1 MRRPCDGLR
10 WFAACLAMATLVAGC
25 GGGGGPKGPN
35 SARLIVI
42 DTIPI
47 DGGQLPLTPPQGAVR
62 SHEFHILFSANPDP
76 ETVLDR
82 SEFNGLNANVRFID
96 SSLTRVPGRAFLGGL
111 DASGRTPT
119 EVFPEIDPTW
129 AAEIANDAPSDLRF
143 IYDTDGT
150 LETVEYLPADQY
162 TIVVNGLVTNRTG
175 DPILE
180 PYCGSFTSGADS
192 YAPVVRFT
200 SPVDGA
206 TDVSLT
212 TDFVFEFNEQVV
224 PSTVI
229 GSPPATPQ
237 AVTLTAMATGGGGSL
252 VIPGTITT
260 SVSNTCRYT
269 FTPSMTI
276 PGSAGNQ
283 AIVVQAVINGPLQ
296 ISDAAG
302 NIMGGTATANFTMTE
317 GPTISNNPIPPN
329 ALWFAS
335 TSPNAVGV
343 VGINAIG
350 TSANNPVTFVDT
362 NGDNMA
368 TAADDNVV
376 VSTSINRNVG
386 TPVGIALGEFVGSPL
401 LNALENIPLPNPP
414 PPLALGNSIV
424 CLPSAC
430 NTLCPPLTL
439 PCPAGCI
446 TTPNNSVSDIGT
458 FLYVADSDNNLI
470 RVLNS
475 NTSLE
480 IDAIPVPDPAGV
492 TVSQNLRNV
501 FVSNFG
507 SNSVSV
513 IQVTGGTHS
522 LLKEVNV
529 NPNDPTLAVPRGPRS
544 ITVQPDM
551 EDVLVLGRDDEMG
564 VLSFAQGYEVRKVI
578 SSSIGPDAVDVD
590 ATWRGGTYF
599 AYITNRGGDS
609 ISVFES
615 GPNFPVNLGPDDIKI
630 VLEGSSSFQIR
641 QPTRMH
647 CDLTSGLQGAGV
659 WYVNSEDGTIGRID
673 LTFLGPPPSP
683 YFPNP
688 APTRVWGQSTI
699 TSSLGSVRDIAMGD
713 NLTPCFGFGI
723 ISQYKNNF
731 GQISQPIKGYVAT
744 GSSIRVFNAR
754 TGIDMGVEIP
764 VPGVNLLTTH
774 FKY

>member
-10 WFAACLAMATLVAGC
+10 WLAAILAMATLVAGC
-25 GGGGGPKGPN
+25 GGGGGTKGPN

-47 DGGQLPLTPPQGAVR
+47 DGGQLPVTPPQGAVR

-82 SEFNGLNANVRFID
+82 SEFNGLSANIRFID

-111 DASGRTPT
+111 DAFGRSAA
-119 EVFPEIDPTW
+119 EAFPEIDPDW
-129 AAEIANDAPSDLRF
+129 AAEIALDAPSDLRF

-150 LETVEYLPADQY
+150 LETLEYLPPEQY
-162 TIVVNGLVTNRTG
+162 TIVVNGLVTNVAG

-180 PYCGSFTSGADS
+180 PYCGSFTSGADT

-200 SPVDGA
+200 SPLDGA
-206 TDVSLT
+206 SDVPLN
-212 TDFVFEFNEQVV
+212 TDFIVEFNEQVV
-224 PSTVI
+224 PSTVV
-229 GSPPATPQ
+229 GSPPATPPSI
-237 AVTLTAMATGGGGSL
+237 TLTAMATGGGGSL

-276 PGSAGNQ
+276 PGSSAGQ
-283 AIVVQAVINGPLQ
+283 SIVVQAIINGPFQ

-302 NIMGGTATANFTMTE
+302 NIMAGTAVSNFTMTE

-343 VGINAIG
+343 VGVNAIG
-350 TSANNPVTFVDT
+350 TSANNPLALVETD
-362 NGDNMA
+362 GDGIP

-376 VSTSINRNVG
+376 VATSINTNVG
-386 TPVGIALGEFVGSPL
+386 LPVGIALGESVGSPI
-401 LNALENIPLPNPP
+401 LNGLENIPVPNPP
-414 PPLALGNSIV
+414 PPLPLGNSMV
-424 CLPSAC
+424 CMPSLC
-430 NTLCPPLTL
+430 NGMCPMPDGS
-439 PCPAGCI
+439 CPAGCLN
-446 TTPNNSVSDIGT
+446 TPTNSISDLGT

-492 TVSQNLRNV
+492 TVSQNMRNV

-513 IQVTGGTHS
+513 IQVTGGVHS
-522 LLKEVNV
+522 LLKEVTV
-529 NPNDPTLAVPRGPRS
+529 NPTDSTLAVPRGPRA

-551 EDVLVLGRDDEMG
+551 EEVLVLGRDDELG
-564 VLSFAQGYEVRKVI
+564 ILSFAQQFEVRKVV

-590 ATWRGGTYF
+590 ATWRAGTYF

-615 GPNFPVNLGPDDIKI
+615 GPNFPVNVGPDDIKI
-630 VLEGSSSFQIR
+630 VLEGSAEFLIR
-641 QPTRMH
+641 QPTKMH
-647 CDLTSGLQGAGV
+647 CDLTSGLAGSGV

-673 LTFLGPPPSP
+673 LIAALPPPSP

-688 APTRVWGQSTI
+688 APTRVWGQATI
-699 TSSLGSVRDIAMGD
+699 TPSLGTVRDIAMGD
-713 NLTPCFGFGI
+713 NLTPCFGFGV

-754 TGIDMGVEIP
+754 TGLDLGVEIP
-764 VPGVNLLTTH
+764 LPGVNLLTTH